1 MAEQE
6 YFKKALGNF
15 TFEFA
20 GGNAIRKLARQ
31 DYSIEEIADKL
42 DYPIPKSKIA
52 DIVLKEYLASGRV
65 CLEQPPTDGK
75 IEKVSYVKEQSSN
88 GKISIRQVV
97 ETVEVEVRE
106 YVLINF
112 GKMKYQKKPE
122 FVKALD
128 KMNKKDRNYIC
139 DINWPLTDVYHI
151 KDEQI
156 IRILSLL
163 EDAFSA

>member
-1 MAEQE
+1 MAEQD

-31 DYSIEEIADKL
+31 DYSIEEIAEKL
-42 DYPIPKSKIA
+42 DYPIPKSRIA
-52 DIVLKEYLASGRV
+52 DMVWKEYIASGRV
-65 CLEQPPTDGK
+65 CLEQPPIDGK
-75 IEKVSYVKEQSSN
+75 IEKVSYVKEQSAN
-88 GKISIRQVV
+88 GKISMRQVV
-97 ETVEVEVRE
+97 ETIEVEARE

-128 KMNKKDRNYIC
+128 KMSSKDRSYVC

-151 KDEQI
+151 KNEQI
-156 IRILSLL
+156 VRIMKAL
-163 EDAFSA
+163 EGK